1 MISIHDDDTR
11 ANPADYSDSK
21 CHYVGRGILSEIVVF
36 ADTLF
41 ANIAGLSE
49 ANTTLVIK
57 KAAEGEADAYRRSW
71 RENY

>member
-1 MISIHDDDTR
+1 M
-11 ANPADYSDSK
+11 
-21 CHYVGRGILSEIVVF
+21 SEIVVF

-57 KAAEGEADAYRRSW
+57 KAAEGEADSYRRSW